1 MCVLI
6 KGFNCA
12 IKKHEDSLFFHS
24 AASTG
29 VFIIRGRSYVSRHMR
44 AAFAWSNS
52 FSFCGIF
59 NTDRNVSELSRAH
72 LEGIWL
78 APPWKRKNT
87 GAQAA
92 SFRSGVGCVTYG
104 WWSSWGGGAA
114 VPFNHHVGQE
124 IG

>member
-44 AAFAWSNS
+44 AAFACSNS

-78 APPWKRKNT
+78 APPWERKNT

-92 SFRSGVGCVTYG
+92 SFRCVTYG
-104 WWSSWGGGAA
+104 WWSFLVE